1 MAEAAATPGA
11 GRYAGRTAIV
21 TGGAGGIGRAVA
33 ARVAAEG
40 GAVALWD
47 IDPDAV
53 RATAAALADEAT
65 VPVVP
70 FVGDIADEAAVAAMA
85 AATFER
91 FGRVDLV
98 VNNAGILGPVAPTWE
113 HTPAEF
119 RRVVEV
125 NLVGTFLVCRAVVPR
140 LRSQDGPERGR
151 IVNMSSI
158 QGKEGMPMAAAYA
171 ASKAAVIALT
181 KTLGKELAGEGI
193 LVNCIA
199 PAAVEDTGMSG
210 LISAARRAEITGRIP
225 MGRFVTVAEVAAMV
239 AWLGS
244 DECSFSTGAVFDLSG
259 GRATY

>member
-1 MAEAAATPGA
+1 MAPAPAA

-21 TGGAGGIGRAVA
+21 TGGAGGIGRAIA

-47 IDPDAV
+47 IEPGAV
-53 RATAAALADEAT
+53 RATAAALAA
-65 VPVVP
+65 
-70 FVGDIADEAAVAAMA
+70 EAAVPVDPFVVDVTDEGAVAAAA

-113 HTPAEF
+113 HAPAEF
-119 RRVVEV
+119 RRVVDV
-125 NLVGTFLVCRAVVPR
+125 NLVGTFLVCHALVPR
-140 LRSQDGPERGR
+140 LLAQDGPDRGR

-199 PAAVEDTGMSG
+199 PAAVDDTGMSG
-210 LISAARRAEITGRIP
+210 LITAERRAEITGRIP
-225 MGRFVTVAEVAAMV
+225 MGRFVTLAEVAAMV

-244 DECSFSTGAVFDLSG
+244 AECSFSTGAVFDLSG